1 MNVNIIIDQSK
12 ALPDFENV
20 LLINENLSAIPDS
33 ACNNIRLDNV
43 IDFMSDKQMGTLLQK
58 IRHNGSIDIKSTDA
72 MTIISQMHIGSIE
85 FDKGSPLLS
94 SGRLRLTSAP
104 FVKDSLE
111 KQGFIVEFA
120 GVGKTEYQVI
130 AKRP

>member
-1 MNVNIIIDQSK
+1 
-12 ALPDFENV
+12 
-20 LLINENLSAIPDS
+20 
-33 ACNNIRLDNV
+33 
-43 IDFMSDKQMGTLLQK
+43 
-58 IRHNGSIDIKSTDA
+58 

-104 FVKDSLE
+104 FVKASLE